1 MNAALVS
8 LAWKSLL
15 ARKLPVLLSMAAV
28 ALSVGLLISTEK
40 IRGGVR
46 AGFENTISGTDLV
59 VGART
64 GSLNLVLYSVFR
76 LGDPLQSV
84 SWDTV
89 ELVAQHR
96 DVSWVIPMSLG
107 DSHRGYRVLG
117 TDERYLQH
125 YRYGED
131 QNLKV
136 AQGTWVNGPAETVLG
151 ADVAKSLGYVLGDE
165 IILSHGIVSAG
176 FADHD
181 EDPFTV
187 VGILAPTGTPVDR
200 TVHVSLLGID
210 AIHGPVKVNED
221 YRPDFVTSFLV
232 GMKSRPTVLR
242 FQRILNT
249 YDKEPLTA
257 VIPGVSLSRLWSI
270 IGPVETILKVFTAL
284 VFIVG
289 MVGLATTLL
298 ASLAGRK
305 RELSILRA
313 VGARPRDLLTILTLE
328 TVITTAGGVIVGW
341 TLAYATLWGLAPYLR
356 ANYGLVLQA
365 ALPGS
370 FDVLV
375 FAAVI
380 GIGLI
385 AGLVPGISAYRQG
398 LNEGLTSN

>member
-15 ARKLPVLLSMAAV
+15 ARKLPELLSMAAD

-136 AQGTWVNGPAETVLG
+136 AQGTCIG
-151 ADVAKSLGYVLGDE
+151 
-165 IILSHGIVSAG
+165 SAG